1 MAVELKPGR
10 SITCLDDVPI
20 DLWHWRGTDKKP
32 RAAFNVNEFR
42 PNSFV
47 VDYSS
52 PDLHMRLSICDAN
65 IHWLNLLSA
74 GLEKTN
80 DFEIYRFVYIDLS

>member
-1 MAVELKPGR
+1 MELKHGR
-10 SITCLDDVPI
+10 SITCSDDVSV
-20 DLWHWRGTDKKP
+20 DLWDWDKKP

-80 DFEIYRFVYIDLS
+80 DYEIYRSVYIDLS